1 MFQCMVGRNGNEAEI
16 RFPCEESDIRRVQR
30 DLQIPYPSDTRV
42 TVLGMDSDIEQ
53 LSVLEGQQADLDFLN
68 LLGRMMYGLDEREY
82 KQFQI
87 GLYHESVMDLK
98 GIMNVLAD
106 VHRYSII
113 DLNDMEKSGL
123 EHEFDVRG
131 GIPTDEIKNTD
142 YAPAAQILIDSGK
155 CINTPYG
162 ILFVNEEMPVPDF
175 FDGQHMPAYYDRDF
189 QFSVSL
195 HNDTDED
202 FISLPCSDEELLRA
216 AKRLNTSFPYD
227 LKVRIEDAKD
237 CSSELIDKLIEGAD
251 VCTLNRY
258 ARLIDGFIPD
268 IRDKYM
274 AALSYVDKTFEDTG
288 GLRSLDAA
296 VKIGGALHA
305 FSYYPNAMSDYEL
318 GCSAAR
324 DRLPDE
330 SFEVYFDF
338 ERYGRDL
345 RMKQDGVF
353 SEDGYVGLRDGNAL
367 RQQLTQ
373 KNSMDMGG
381 MV

>member
-42 TVLGMDSDIEQ
+42 TVLGMDSDIEH

-142 YAPAAQILIDSGK
+142 YSPVAQKLIDSGK
-155 CINTPYG
+155 CKNTP
-162 ILFVNEEMPVPDF
+162 
-175 FDGQHMPAYYDRDF
+175 
-189 QFSVSL
+189 
-195 HNDTDED
+195 
-202 FISLPCSDEELLRA
+202 
-216 AKRLNTSFPYD
+216 
-227 LKVRIEDAKD
+227 
-237 CSSELIDKLIEGAD
+237 
-251 VCTLNRY
+251 
-258 ARLIDGFIPD
+258 
-268 IRDKYM
+268 
-274 AALSYVDKTFEDTG
+274 
-288 GLRSLDAA
+288 
-296 VKIGGALHA
+296 
-305 FSYYPNAMSDYEL
+305 
-318 GCSAAR
+318 
-324 DRLPDE
+324 
-330 SFEVYFDF
+330 
-338 ERYGRDL
+338 
-345 RMKQDGVF
+345 
-353 SEDGYVGLRDGNAL
+353 
-367 RQQLTQ
+367 
-373 KNSMDMGG
+373 
-381 MV
+381 